1 MDDLIAVEL
10 EFMATMCIK
19 VNVGKEK
26 VDIIKI
32 INNNYTSNSNYSNNS
47 NNSCNSSNNNNSNTT
62 SQ

>member
-1 MDDLIAVEL
+1 MGKKYYSIMDDLIAVEL

-32 INNNYTSNSNYSNNS
+32 INNNYTSNSN
-47 NNSCNSSNNNNSNTT
+47 NSCNTIYSDTT